1 MKREFLIE
9 LIPDATKEVI
19 DQILDANGK
28 DIENAQGSHKKTK
41 EDLAAANQK
50 IAEYEQEIES
60 LKDATANAD
69 ALKLKVAELEK
80 SIQERKDADEKEKAE
95 AAVTSRFDAVVGEK
109 QFLNDFTRTG
119 VLNEFKAA
127 IADKVNVGKSDSDIL
142 TALVKDREGIFA
154 NPNPPASIPGTGNI
168 DAEKLDESRVRAIM
182 GLPEKK

>member
-69 ALKLKVAELEK
+69 ALKLKV
-80 SIQERKDADEKEKAE
+80 
-95 AAVTSRFDAVVGEK
+95 
-109 QFLNDFTRTG
+109 RTG
-119 VLNEFKAA
+119 K
-127 IADKVNVGKSDSDIL
+127 IY
-142 TALVKDREGIFA
+142 
-154 NPNPPASIPGTGNI
+154 PGTQGRGR
-168 DAEKLDESRVRAIM
+168 KGKGGSRCDKQIRRCSRRKTI
-182 GLPEKK
+182 LE

>member
-80 SIQERKDADEKEKAE
+80 SIQERKEKAE

-127 IADKVNVGKSDSDIL
+127 IADKENVGKSDSDIL
-142 TALVKDREGIFA
+142 AALVKDREGIFA

-168 DAEKLDESRVRAIM
+168 DTEKLDESRVRAIM